1 MYSILT
7 AFLLFSHE
15 VNKRTDAAISE
26 LKKYVEFLKKV
37 YTFKVTSDNLSFTP
51 SDRVVKSDI
60 VTRNTAPI

>member
-26 LKKYVEFLKKV
+26 LKKYVEFLKR
-37 YTFKVTSDNLSFTP
+37 SILL
-51 SDRVVKSDI
+51 KSPLTI
-60 VTRNTAPI
+60 YHSHQVIES